1 MYQKKQ
7 LTELQWISITY
18 RITKYVT
25 KKEIGCLTLMNY
37 GMDQKGGRKLGCIRL
52 RRVETKIEFW
62 LSTQIQNSCLSSGT
76 QEGKKGEFW
85 TWVFFEFLIW
95 YYFQIFLT

>member
-37 GMDQKGGRKLGCIRL
+37 GMDQKGGRKLGCISQL
-52 RRVETKIEFW
+52 RRVQTMIKFW
-62 LSTQIQNSCLSSGT
+62 LSTKFKIPVFQLVHRR
-76 QEGKKGEFW
+76 ERKGNFELEFSLN
-85 TWVFFEFLIW
+85 FSFDI
-95 YYFQIFLT
+95 IFKSF